1 MLIKFLLYPI
11 VVLRTKTKDKIM
23 LGKKVF
29 FIKEFIKLEQIKD
42 KIDFEEYLKS
52 YTKQKLQ
59 AIVNDEIHN
68 DRHEEKNLSGVHF
81 NVMYK
86 DVRTPVSGDD
96 LDRII
101 ERIRYEIRN
110 TDLLVKWS
118 EGEFVLLLLECTI
131 ESAQKIAFLLKSII
145 EGKDY
150 SDKKV
155 ELNYTITYHKE
166 DDTVESFLDRI
177 ELHTTV

>member
-1 MLIKFLLYPI
+1 
-11 VVLRTKTKDKIM
+11 M

-29 FIKEFIKLEQIKD
+29 FIKEFIKLD
-42 KIDFEEYLKS
+42 KVKNQIDFEEYLTK

-68 DRHEEKNLSGVHF
+68 DRNEEKNLSGVHF
-81 NVMYK
+81 TLTYK
-86 DVRTPVSGDD
+86 DSQDSVTEED
-96 LDRII
+96 LDRVI
-101 ERIRYEIRN
+101 ERIRYEIRD
-110 TDLLVKWS
+110 TDILVKWDDS
-118 EGEFVLLLLECTI
+118 EFVLLLLECTI

-150 SDKKV
+150 GGKKI
-155 ELNYTITYHKE
+155 ELNYTITYHKD

-177 ELHTTV
+177 ELYTTA

>member
-1 MLIKFLLYPI
+1 
-11 VVLRTKTKDKIM
+11 M

-29 FIKEFIKLEQIKD
+29 FIKEFIKLDKVKD
-42 KIDFEEYLKS
+42 QIDFEEYLTV

-68 DRHEEKNLSGVHF
+68 DRNEEKNLSGVHF
-81 NVMYK
+81 TLTYK
-86 DVRTPVSGDD
+86 DNQQQVNEED
-96 LDRII
+96 LNRVL
-101 ERIRYEIRN
+101 ERIKYEIRD
-110 TDLLVKWS
+110 TDILVKWDES
-118 EGEFVLLLLECTI
+118 EFVLLLLECTI
-131 ESAQKIAFLLKSII
+131 ESAQKIAFLLKSIV

-150 SDKKV
+150 NGKKI

-177 ELHTTV
+177 ELHTTA